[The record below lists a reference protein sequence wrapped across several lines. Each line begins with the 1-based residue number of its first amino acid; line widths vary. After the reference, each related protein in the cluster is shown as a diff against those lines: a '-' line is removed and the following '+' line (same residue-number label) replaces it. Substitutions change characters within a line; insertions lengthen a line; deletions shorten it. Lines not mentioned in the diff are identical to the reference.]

1 MDDRG
6 DNEENA
12 EGAPGGLYGVR
23 PAGREGWFLR
33 DHRGDRAALIAVL
46 AAEGIV
52 AEVVEIAP
60 FLRRGPMSL
69 PDFIL
74 DEMALHFGWSF
85 DPAIDGWRAPGE
97 ALSPFPSTPLPV
109 DRIDVRYE
117 VPRGFLMPITIA
129 AGGQSV
135 TFDVTNT
142 FDPIPGITPWLE
154 RVLDGEHP
162 RLTIDREGEYTE
174 LHVLP
179 TDQGVRLVVALLEEE
194 WSTPIDVRLSRLA
207 LIAGF
212 YRPLVEVWESDAL
225 VTEGWRRWH
234 FDLAVGSSGLTAA
247 DHVPYSV
254 RSARID
260 AALADHPDSVG
271 ETP

>member
-1 MDDRG
+1 
-6 DNEENA
+6 
-12 EGAPGGLYGVR
+12 
-23 PAGREGWFLR
+23 
-33 DHRGDRAALIAVL
+33 
-46 AAEGIV
+46 
-52 AEVVEIAP
+52 
-60 FLRRGPMSL
+60 
-69 PDFIL
+69 
-74 DEMALHFGWSF
+74 MAMHFGWSF
-85 DPAIDGWRAPGE
+85 DPAIDEWRAPGE
-97 ALSPFPSTPLPV
+97 ALSPFPGTPVPV

-117 VPRGFLMPITIA
+117 VPTGFLMPITIA

-135 TFDVTNT
+135 TFDITNT
-142 FDPIPGITPWLE
+142 FDPIPDITPWLE

-179 TDQGVRLVVALLEEE
+179 ADQGVRLVVALLEEE
-194 WSTPIDVRLSRLA
+194 WSTPIDVSLSRLA

-212 YRPLVEVWESDAL
+212 YRPLVTMWESDAL

-234 FDLAVGSSGLTAA
+234 FDLAVGASGLTAA

-260 AALADHPDSVG
+260 AALAHHLDSLG

>member
-1 MDDRG
+1 MDQKNTEDA
-6 DNEENA
+6 A
-12 EGAPGGLYGVR
+12 EDAPGGLYGVR

-33 DHRGDRAALIAVL
+33 DHRGDRAALTAAL
-46 AAEGIV
+46 FAEGIA

-74 DEMALHFGWSF
+74 DEMAMHLGWSF

-97 ALSPFPSTPLPV
+97 AVASFPGTPLPV
-109 DRIDVRYE
+109 DCIDVRYE
-117 VPRGFLMPITIA
+117 VPAAFWMPITIA

-135 TFDVTNT
+135 IFEVSNT
-142 FDPIPGITPWLE
+142 WDPIPDITPWLE
-154 RVLDGEHP
+154 RVLDGGYP
-162 RLTIDREGEYTE
+162 RLTIDREGDYTE

-179 TDQGVRLVVALLEEE
+179 AAEGVRFVVALLDEE
-194 WSTPIDVRLSRLA
+194 WRTPIDVSLPRLA

-212 YRPLVEVWESDAL
+212 YCPLVAMWESDAM
-225 VTEGWRRWH
+225 VNEGWRRWH
-234 FDLAVGSSGLTAA
+234 FDLAVGASGLTAA
-247 DHVPYSV
+247 DHHPYPV

-260 AALADHPDSVG
+260 VALADLPGSLG
-271 ETP
+271 GAS